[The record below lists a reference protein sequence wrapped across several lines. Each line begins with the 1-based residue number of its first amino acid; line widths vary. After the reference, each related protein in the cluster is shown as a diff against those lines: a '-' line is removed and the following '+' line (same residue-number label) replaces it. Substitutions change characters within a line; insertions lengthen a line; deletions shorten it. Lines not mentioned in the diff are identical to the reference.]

1 MIHRQSGKRV
11 QEMMR
16 YDEVMRLIAELKYFG
31 RYITMTNE
39 YEISFM
45 HMNRKQYDKLC
56 ELIDTAHELTRG
68 EKR

>member
-1 MIHRQSGKRV
+1 MDNGRTLALVPG
-11 QEMMR
+11 EDA
-16 YDEVMRLIAELKYFG
+16 YEVMRLIAELKYFG

-39 YEISFM
+39 YELSFM

-56 ELIDTAHELTRG
+56 ELIDTAQKLTRG

>member
-11 QEMMR
+11 QEIMR

>member
-1 MIHRQSGKRV
+1 MIHRQSVKRV
-11 QEMMR
+11 REMMR

-39 YEISFM
+39 YELSFM

-56 ELIDTAHELTRG
+56 ELIDTAQKLTRG

>member
-1 MIHRQSGKRV
+1 
-11 QEMMR
+11 MMR

-56 ELIDTAHELTRG
+56 ELSDTAHELTRG

>member
-16 YDEVMRLIAELKYFG
+16 YDEVMRMIAELKYFG

-45 HMNRKQYDKLC
+45 HINRKQYDKLC

>member
-1 MIHRQSGKRV
+1 
-11 QEMMR
+11 MMR

-56 ELIDTAHELTRG
+56 ELIDAAHELTRG

>member
-11 QEMMR
+11 REMMR

-56 ELIDTAHELTRG
+56 ELINTAHELTRG
-68 EKR
+68 E

>member
-39 YEISFM
+39 YELSFM

>member
-1 MIHRQSGKRV
+1 
-11 QEMMR
+11 MMR

-39 YEISFM
+39 YELSFM

-56 ELIDTAHELTRG
+56 ELIDTAQKLTRG

>member
-1 MIHRQSGKRV
+1 
-11 QEMMR
+11 MMR

-31 RYITMTNE
+31 KYITMTNE

-45 HMNRKQYDKLC
+45 HMNRKQYDELC

>member
-1 MIHRQSGKRV
+1 
-11 QEMMR
+11 MMR

-39 YEISFM
+39 YELSFM

-56 ELIDTAHELTRG
+56 ELIYTAH
-68 EKR
+68 

>member
-1 MIHRQSGKRV
+1 MIHRQSGKRA

-39 YEISFM
+39 YELSFM

>member
-16 YDEVMRLIAELKYFG
+16 YDEVMRMIAELKYFG

-45 HMNRKQYDKLC
+45 HMNRQQYDKLC

>member
-16 YDEVMRLIAELKYFG
+16 YDEVMRMIAELKYFG